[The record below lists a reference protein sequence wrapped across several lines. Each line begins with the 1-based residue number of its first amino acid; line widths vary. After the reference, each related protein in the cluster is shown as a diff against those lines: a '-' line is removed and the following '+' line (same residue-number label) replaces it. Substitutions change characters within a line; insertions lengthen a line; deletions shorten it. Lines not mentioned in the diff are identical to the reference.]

1 MYRVTLMETNRLFL
15 KKVNNFSGA
24 LAREARLRSTI
35 GKKRGKLPIRENLV
49 ITWPHT
55 DRPPDR
61 TSAPQAYQ
69 CLLSHF
75 LALLGAQ
82 EKLIAHQCVAIN
94 WELSKQGIRWPVS
107 PGRIVGFAVDPS
119 WSSIFWRYPLQVIS
133 FQRIAGSTWS
143 LFFKIHMNCVVF
155 MSLWPSTINI
165 LISNWPRTR
174 KFSQLFKNASRE
186 DRCFSF
192 FSP

>member
-1 MYRVTLMETNRLFL
+1 MYRVTLMETNQLFL

-24 LAREARLRSTI
+24 LVREARLRSTI

-61 TSAPQAYQ
+61 PSAPQAYQ

-82 EKLIAHQCVAIN
+82 EKLIAHQCVVIN

-107 PGRIVGFAVDPS
+107 PGRIVGFGVDPS
-119 WSSIFWRYPLQVIS
+119 WSSIFWRYPLTSYQFSEDRRLNLKFI
-133 FQRIAGSTWS
+133 
-143 LFFKIHMNCVVF
+143 FKIHMNYVVF

-165 LISNWPRTR
+165 LISN
-174 KFSQLFKNASRE
+174 
-186 DRCFSF
+186 
-192 FSP
+192 